1 MIIRLLIWLI
11 IGFLIYT
18 VFQAVKQ
25 ALLKPPTPPP
35 EKSRRGEDMVQDPCC
50 GTYVPRN
57 DAVTETI
64 NGERHYFCSEE
75 CRVQFQKEQSSDQGV

>member
-1 MIIRLLIWLI
+1 
-11 IGFLIYT
+11 
-18 VFQAVKQ
+18 
-25 ALLKPPTPPP
+25 
-35 EKSRRGEDMVQDPCC
+35 
-50 GTYVPRN
+50 VPRN